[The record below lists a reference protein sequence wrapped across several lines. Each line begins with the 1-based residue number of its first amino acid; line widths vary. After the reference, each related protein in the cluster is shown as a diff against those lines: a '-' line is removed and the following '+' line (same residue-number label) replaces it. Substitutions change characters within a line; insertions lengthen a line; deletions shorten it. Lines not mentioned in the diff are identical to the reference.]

1 MLPAWTLRRDGHLET
16 IDSDATEFIDL
27 LIEIKRNSFVMIYMF
42 IIKDVEYYQLQG
54 EGYKI

>member
-1 MLPAWTLRRDGHLET
+1 MLPAWTLRRDRHLET